1 MNCDE
6 VRAQAAAFATGSLSD
21 EERATVLEH
30 LEGCPEAHEEF
41 AHARAA
47 TFMIARAA
55 PEREPPPELRDRIL
69 ATARAESREGGQPVP
84 ISDRRRTLLRWAG
97 AAAAVLVLLAVGFAA
112 GTALRSDS
120 PPDLAVRVYNAESG
134 AWLELEADEN
144 AAQITLGGL
153 PTLEASAAYQLW
165 VIRDG
170 SPQSLAVF
178 EANSDGPWQTSVSAQ
193 LEAGETLAVTIGPS
207 GGGAAPVGEPVLSSG
222 A

>member
-1 MNCDE
+1 MTCDE
-6 VRAQAAAFATGSLSD
+6 VRAHAAAFATGSLGD
-21 EERATVLEH
+21 EERAAVLEH
-30 LEGCPEAHEEF
+30 LERCPEAHEEF
-41 AHARAA
+41 AQMRAA

-55 PEREPPPELRDRIL
+55 PEREPPPALRDRIL
-69 ATARAESREGGQPVP
+69 ATARAESREDNQPVP
-84 ISDRRRTLLRWAG
+84 ISGRAPRWLQWAG
-97 AAAAVLVLLAVGFAA
+97 AAAAIVVLVAVGFAA
-112 GTALRSDS
+112 GAALRSDGS
-120 PPDLAVRVYNAESG
+120 PALAVRVYNAESG
-134 AWLELEADEN
+134 AWLEVEANED
-144 AAQITLGGL
+144 AAEITLGGL

-178 EANSDGPWQTSVSAQ
+178 EANSDGPWQTSISAQ